1 MDYLSVLG
9 WLVAVLALCSAG
21 YCIVSM
27 YLAGRFAHKPDM
39 AAAQFPAA
47 TILKPLHG
55 ADAALESNLAT
66 FFEQDYPSPFQLVFG
81 VQDKNDP
88 AIEVVEGLR
97 RRYPRVEAVLVVDA
111 RRHGANA
118 KVGNLI
124 NMHTHSRHDILIL
137 SDSDIAVPRDYLRK
151 VAGALEP
158 TDVGAVT
165 CLYTGWG
172 ALGLGSR
179 LCAMGIDY
187 QFLPNAIVAISFGL
201 AEPCSGSTIA
211 LRRTV
216 LDEIGGLEA
225 FAGYLADDYEIG
237 RAVRASG
244 RRIAIPAMTV
254 RHACSEKSV
263 RDWLAHELRWARTI
277 RVVAP
282 AGHASSIVT
291 HAIPLGLLGVILS
304 GFTVFA
310 LGSLAATLAARAML
324 KWRIDELFGCNG
336 GPLWLLPVRD
346 VLSFGVLVVSLFGSS
361 VEWQGERLRVKQNG
375 ALLNR

>member
-1 MDYLSVLG
+1 MDFLFVLG
-9 WLVAVLALCSAG
+9 WLATVLALCGAG
-21 YCIVSM
+21 YSFVSA
-27 YLAGRFAHKPDM
+27 YFAGGFARRPVT
-39 AAAQFPAA
+39 AATVFPAA

-55 ADAALESNLAT
+55 AEAALEENLST

-81 VQDKNDP
+81 VQDESDP
-88 AIEVVEGLR
+88 AIAVVEGLR
-97 RRYPRVEAVLVVDA
+97 RRYPGVEATLVVDT

-124 NMHTHSRHDILIL
+124 NMHGQSHYDVLIL

-151 VAGALEP
+151 VAGALAP

-187 QFLPNAIVAISFGL
+187 QFLPNAITAISFGL

-211 LRRTV
+211 LRRAV
-216 LDEIGGLEA
+216 LDEIGGLKE

-282 AGHASSIVT
+282 AGYAGSIVT
-291 HAIPLGLLGVILS
+291 YAIPLGLLGVILS

-310 LGSLAATLAARAML
+310 AGSLAATLVARAVL
-324 KWRIDELFGCNG
+324 KWRIDLLFECNG

-346 VLSFGVLVVSLFGSS
+346 VLSFGIFVASLFGRS
-361 VEWQGERLRVKQNG
+361 VEWRGERLQVKQDG

>member
-1 MDYLSVLG
+1 MDFLSVLG
-9 WLVAVLALCSAG
+9 WLVTVLALCGAG
-21 YCIVSM
+21 YSIASAHF
-27 YLAGRFAHKPDM
+27 AGRFARKSDT
-39 AAAQFPAA
+39 AAAEFSAV

-55 ADAALESNLAT
+55 AEAALEENLAT

-81 VQDKNDP
+81 VQDETDP
-88 AIEVVEGLR
+88 AIVVVERLR
-97 RRYPRVEAVLVVDA
+97 RRYPAVDAALVVDP

-124 NMHTHSRHDILIL
+124 NMHGQSRHDVLVL
-137 SDSDIAVPRDYLRK
+137 SDSDIVVPRDYLRK

-158 TDVGAVT
+158 ADVGAVT

-211 LRRTV
+211 LTRAM

-254 RHACSEKSV
+254 GHACSEESL

-282 AGHASSIVT
+282 AGHAGSIVT
-291 HAIPLGLLGVILS
+291 YAIPLGFLGVILS

-310 LGSLAATLAARAML
+310 LVSLAATLAARAML
-324 KWRIDELFGCNG
+324 KWRIDRLFGCNG
-336 GPLWLLPVRD
+336 GPVWLLPLRD

-361 VEWQGERLRVKQNG
+361 VEWQGERLRVKQDG

>member
-1 MDYLSVLG
+1 MEFQHVIGFLFVGLG
-9 WLVAVLALCSAG
+9 FAGAAYALLAARLAAKFVAHDESTVENLPA
-21 YCIVSM
+21 VS
-27 YLAGRFAHKPDM
+27 
-39 AAAQFPAA
+39 
-47 TILKPLHG
+47 ILKPLHG
-55 ADAALESNLAT
+55 AEPALAQNLGS
-66 FFEQDYPSPFQLVFG
+66 FFLQNYPAPCQLIFG
-81 VQDKNDP
+81 VQSPDDP
-88 AIEVVEGLR
+88 AIAVVEALCR
-97 RRYPRVEAVLVVDA
+97 RHPAIDAVLVVDKS
-111 RRHGANA
+111 RHGNNP
-118 KVGNLI
+118 KISNLI
-124 NMHTHSRHDILIL
+124 NMQAAARHDVLVL

-151 VAGALEP
+151 VAGALAP

-187 QFLPNAIVAISFGL
+187 QFLPNAITAISFGL

-211 LRRTV
+211 LRRAV
-216 LDEIGGLEA
+216 LDEIGGLKE

-282 AGHASSIVT
+282 AGYAGSIVT
-291 HAIPLGLLGVILS
+291 YAIPLGLLGVILS

-310 LGSLAATLAARAML
+310 AGSLAATLVARAVL
-324 KWRIDELFGCNG
+324 KWRIDLLFECNG

-346 VLSFGVLVVSLFGSS
+346 VLSFGIFVASLFGRS
-361 VEWQGERLRVKQNG
+361 VEWRGERLQVKQDG

>member
-1 MDYLSVLG
+1 MDYLSILG
-9 WLVAVLALCSAG
+9 WLVTILALCSAG
-21 YCIVSM
+21 YSVLSA
-27 YLAGRFAHKPDM
+27 YLAGRFAHKPD
-39 AAAQFPAA
+39 AEGHTFPAA

-55 ADAALESNLAT
+55 AEAALEENLAS
-66 FFEQDYPSPFQLVFG
+66 FFEQDYPAPFQLVFG
-81 VQDKNDP
+81 VQDENDV
-88 AIEVVEGLR
+88 AIAVVERLR
-97 RRYPRVEAVLVVDA
+97 RRYPEADAALVVDS

-118 KVGNLI
+118 KVSNLI
-124 NMHTHSRHDILIL
+124 NMHAQSRHDVFIL
-137 SDSDIAVPRDYLRK
+137 SDSDIAVRRDYLRK
-151 VAGALEP
+151 LAGALEP
-158 TDVGAVT
+158 ADVGAVT

-172 ALGLGSR
+172 AEGLSSR

-211 LRRTV
+211 LKRAV
-216 LDEIGGLEA
+216 LEEIGGLEA
-225 FAGYLADDYEIG
+225 FAGYLADDYEMG

-254 RHACSEKSV
+254 KHACSENNV

-282 AGHASSIVT
+282 SGHAGSIVT
-291 HAIPLGLLGVILS
+291 YAIPLGLMGIILS

-310 LGSLAATLAARAML
+310 LISLAATLAARAVL
-324 KWRIDELFGCNG
+324 KWRIDQLFGCNG

-346 VLSFGVLVVSLFGSS
+346 VLSFGVFVVSLFGRS
-361 VEWQGERLRVKQNG
+361 VEWRGERLQVKQDG